1 MKKVFYLTFAV
12 LILSV
17 MCFGVMPAR
26 AEVTING
33 EWRVRGYVMD
43 LNGTNDASGSRS
55 DTASYWDQRFRLY
68 ITAKVSDNLKGI
80 VRMLSPDHV
89 PCDYNE
95 AGNIWGSGDA
105 VDPKPVL
112 WDVAYLDFDVPL
124 PTAPVN
130 VKLGRQGIDLGNY
143 ILLGS
148 CKTYDSMILSM
159 GIQNVSVSLLTV
171 KLDEGQATSG
181 AFDDE
186 DLYGAVLSFDP
197 APNINLGIWSVI
209 GKDGDT
215 TVDLDPNLGNDPGY
229 MFNDPTL
236 ASTNPSADA
245 FWLGAAASM
254 DFPPMKIN
262 LEFDYSKV
270 TLNGAWGNP
279 DIEHTGYAFFADVCA
294 DIPAVKFGGNL
305 LYTTGVDKDDPDSN
319 NTDLFVPI
327 SSHFSER
334 NDYDYLVLRRFIY
347 GMGNGSLDGDHSIG
361 NIIAIKLYAMKDL
374 APKLTGMVSAQNY
387 SFTQDPDGSLGSAG
401 KNLGTEIDVKLI
413 YKLYNNLTITGVGA
427 YWVTDEDTFGNDNE
441 NNWLLKHEIL
451 YKF

>member
-1 MKKVFYLTFAV
+1 MKKVFYLAFAV
-12 LILSV
+12 LVLSV
-17 MCFGVMPAR
+17 MCFNVMPAR
-26 AEVTING
+26 AEVTFNG

-43 LNGTNDASGSRS
+43 LNGTNDATGARS
-55 DTASYWDQRFRLY
+55 DSSSYWDQRFRLY

-80 VRMLSPDHV
+80 IRMLSPNHV
-89 PCDYNE
+89 PCDYD
-95 AGNIWGSGDA
+95 ASGNVWGSGDA

-130 VKLGRQGIDLGNY
+130 IKLGRQGIDLGNK

-148 CKTYDSMILSM
+148 CRTYDSMILTTA
-159 GIQNVSVSLLTV
+159 IQNVSVSVLTV
-171 KLDEGQATSG
+171 KLDEGTSTSG

-186 DLYGAVLSFDP
+186 DLYGAVLSVDP
-197 APNINLGIWSVI
+197 APNINLGIWTVL

-215 TVDLDPNLGNDPGY
+215 AADPDVEPGY
-229 MFNDPTL
+229 MFSDPTL
-236 ASTNPSADA
+236 AATNPSADA
-245 FWLGAAASM
+245 FWLGAAAGM
-254 DFPPMKIN
+254 DFAPIKIN
-262 LEFDYSKV
+262 LEFDYSKI

-279 DIEHTGYAFFADVCA
+279 DIEHTGYAFFADVSA
-294 DIPAVKFGGNL
+294 DLPAVQFGGNL
-305 LYTTGVDKDDPDSN
+305 LYTTGVDKDDPDQN

-334 NDYDYLVLRRFIY
+334 NDYDYLVIRRFIY
-347 GMGNGSLDGDHSIG
+347 GAGNGALAGDRSIG
-361 NIIAIKLYAMKDL
+361 NLIAIKLYAMKDL
-374 APKLTGMVSAQNY
+374 APKVTGMISAQNY
-387 SFTQDPDGSLGSAG
+387 SFTQDPDGSNPTMG
-401 KNLGTEIDVKLI
+401 KNLGTEIDVKLV

-427 YWVTDEDTFGNDNE
+427 YWITDEDIFGPDNE